1 MKVKVKIDEHKEDSH
16 ICTHIQRAL
25 YGEMDKGLWILE
37 TLRIKAPEKYP
48 NDDNITGAIEQD
60 KALRTS

>member
-1 MKVKVKIDEHKEDSH
+1 
-16 ICTHIQRAL
+16 
-25 YGEMDKGLWILE
+25 MDKGLWILE